1 MSTTVDLIS
10 DYNTELGEI
19 RAAKRALLSNGQ
31 EHSLNGSHS
40 FKGVPYKELVR
51 REQQLLSA
59 LASLNGGKSYTIP
72 DFS

>member
-1 MSTTVDLIS
+1 MSTTVDLIN

-19 RAAKRALLSNGQ
+19 RAAKKAMLSNGQ

-40 FKGVPYKELVR
+40 FKGIDYKDLVR

-59 LASLNGGKSYTIP
+59 LASLNGAPNYTLP